1 MAVVALG
8 GPAAEAASQ
17 EWGPRYRS
25 RLRWGKDQVMDKIKI
40 RGGRPLV
47 GEIAISGSKNAAL
60 PLMAA
65 SLLSEE
71 TLTLSNLP
79 HLHDI
84 STLANL
90 LAQHGVQLHMNGQ
103 VQNGD
108 HLGQMLELTAGTITS
123 TRAPY
128 DLVRRMRAS
137 VLVLGPL
144 VAREGHAEVSLP
156 GGCAIGTRPVDIHLK
171 GLELLGAEIEL
182 KEGYIHARA
191 PKGLTGAEIVFP
203 QVSVGSTLTSRRST
217 GVRCRFSIA
226 CIIAD
231 RQIAVLL
238 LEYFV

>member
-1 MAVVALG
+1 MT
-8 GPAAEAASQ
+8 
-17 EWGPRYRS
+17 
-25 RLRWGKDQVMDKIKI
+25 
-40 RGGRPLV
+40 
-47 GEIAISGSKNAAL
+47 
-60 PLMAA
+60 A

-137 VLVLGPL
+137 VLVLG
-144 VAREGHAEVSLP
+144 AADRP
-156 GGCAIGTRPVDIHLK
+156 GGPRR
-171 GLELLGAEIEL
+171 GLP
-182 KEGYIHARA
+182 ARRLRHRHPA
-191 PKGLTGAEIVFP
+191 RWT
-203 QVSVGSTLTSRRST
+203 ST
-217 GVRCRFSIA
+217 
-226 CIIAD
+226 
-231 RQIAVLL
+231 
-238 LEYFV
+238 